1 MEQKN
6 QPLVTIVMGSTSDEE
21 KVLPAIKYLQE
32 LEVPF
37 EIRVASAHRTPHLVE
52 EIVLEAQTTR
62 VFIAAA
68 GMAAALPGCIAAL
81 TRKPVIGLP
90 LSSKYCL
97 EDSILAMLQ
106 MPPGVPVLTVG
117 VDAAKNAAVAACQ
130 ILALSDH
137 ELDAKLT
144 KQSAVM
150 ANKVVD
156 ADAAIRE
163 KYS

>member
-1 MEQKN
+1 MN
-6 QPLVTIVMGSTSDEE
+6 PIVSIIMGSTSDMPIME
-21 KVLPAIKYLQE
+21 KAAKFFDEMEI
-32 LEVPF
+32 PF
-37 EIRVASAHRTPHLVE
+37 ELVALSAHRTPAAVE
-52 EIVLEAQTTR
+52 EFAHTAKERGIKVI
-62 VFIAAA
+62 IAGA

-81 TRKPVIGLP
+81 TRKPVIELP

-137 ELDAKLT
+137 ELDTKLT

-150 ANKVVD
+150 ASKVIS